1 MSGEAQTSGRAA
13 LDGIRVLDLATPLGE
28 ATGRVFADL
37 GAEVI
42 KVEPPSGCESRFAP
56 PFAKGGEGD
65 PEGSLFWRV
74 WGLGKKSVVLD
85 LQEPADRDRF
95 IELVRGADLRES
107 STIQLHLAERLKNV
121 SFLQTRF
128 LHHPLLIRPDGA
140 KLSKSQGD
148 ATLKAMRESG
158 TEASVVFEKFDG
170 GGTGGQRAI
179 SSKQPIGW
187 KRFVPMTPLAR
198 TCDFG
203 SGGYSERVCRNLN

>member
-85 LQEPADRDRF
+85 LRDARSQS
-95 IELVRGADLRES
+95 RLRA
-107 STIQLHLAERLKNV
+107 LAEQADVAVVPGPPERAKRTDRRRRGTTCPGEIVKSLSSAMIV
-121 SFLQTRF
+121 FLRF
-128 LHHPLLIRPDGA
+128 RSA
-140 KLSKSQGD
+140 F
-148 ATLKAMRESG
+148 R
-158 TEASVVFEKFDG
+158 ASAV
-170 GGTGGQRAI
+170 
-179 SSKQPIGW
+179 
-187 KRFVPMTPLAR
+187 
-198 TCDFG
+198 
-203 SGGYSERVCRNLN
+203 